1 MIAKRT
7 RPTQVTRAHPK
18 PYHDSDSNLCAPH
31 LQPAMPHH
39 TRNTLRA
46 MSNIPNTEKSPMFDQ
61 LWETVRLYL
70 RTEPDNSVSLAGP
83 QKGGQKYL
91 SWVIEYLDSGIGQ
104 QYWGSEAEGNWRID
118 RDRAR

>member
-7 RPTQVTRAHPK
+7 RPKLRARPK
-18 PYHDSDSNLCAPH
+18 SYHDLSHICNLQAS
-31 LQPAMPHH
+31 MPNH

-61 LWETVRLYL
+61 LWQTVRLYL
-70 RTEPDNSVSLAGP
+70 RTEPDDSVSLAGP
-83 QKGGQKYL
+83 QKGGQRYL

-104 QYWGSEAEGNWRID
+104 RYWGPEAEGGWRID